1 VEVKDILDFQVNRSI
16 TMLYKQFLVMVEDL
30 HEEHLRY
37 LNKMQ
42 GGENNDMVKY
52 NYFDQ
57 SKMDYLRKKIL
68 DSGNSCKREILTVV
82 DHFSSLDER
91 KNEKVI

>member
-1 VEVKDILDFQVNRSI
+1 MEVKDILDFQVNRSI

-42 GGENNDMVKY
+42 RVDSEGLTKY

-57 SKMDYLRKKIL
+57 AKMDYLRKKIL
-68 DSGNSCKREILTVV
+68 DSGNDCKREILTVI
-82 DHFSSLDER
+82 DNFNSLNQ
-91 KNEKVI
+91 NEKTI